1 VSASGRLAEGS
12 GAARADLGAGE
23 RDRGAGRLRLAYLT
37 TAYPEV
43 SHTFIRREILALEA
57 RGHRVL
63 RLSIRPP
70 ASTLVDPLDLPERD
84 RTVYVVSQPLA
95 VALATLAVLARR
107 PLAFAAALAIAL
119 RMSRASERGWLRH
132 LAYLAESCFVLARLR
147 REAVEHLHVH
157 FGHNAAAVARLAR
170 RLGGPRYSMTVHG
183 PDEFDAPLGLS
194 LGAKAQEAAFTV
206 TISHYASAQ
215 LRRWLPFEQWSK
227 IALVRCTL
235 GEDFE
240 TAAQPPPPA
249 SDTLLCV
256 GRLSAQKGHWLLIDA
271 FARLVREGV
280 GARLVLAGDGELR
293 HPLERRIRETGIGDR
308 VAITGWVSNERVREL
323 LRECRALVLPSFA
336 EGLPVVIMEAFAM
349 ARPVISTFVGAIPEL
364 VEAGVNGWLV
374 PAGDEGALAAA
385 MRDALLSPPAR
396 LEALGRAGRARV
408 LAQHSSAVEVPK
420 LEQLFLAARSAEA

>member
-1 VSASGRLAEGS
+1 VRAPGRQPDRGAE
-12 GAARADLGAGE
+12 ARADLKVGPRPSA
-23 RDRGAGRLRLAYLT
+23 RSLRLAYLT

-43 SHTFIRREILALEA
+43 SHTFIRREIQALEG

-70 ASTLVDPLDLPERD
+70 ASTLVDPLDLPERE
-84 RTVYVVSQPLA
+84 RTVYVLSRPVA
-95 VALATLAVLARR
+95 VALATLAAAARR
-107 PLAFAAALAIAL
+107 PIAFTAALAVAL
-119 RMSRASERGWLRH
+119 GMSRVSERGWPRH
-132 LAYLAESCFVLARLR
+132 LAYLAEACFVLAQLR

-194 LGAKAQEAAFTV
+194 LGAKAREAAFTV
-206 TISHYASAQ
+206 AISHYASAQ
-215 LRRWLPFEQWSK
+215 LRRWLPFDEWSK
-227 IALVRCTL
+227 IAVVRCAL

-240 TAAQPPPPA
+240 AAAEPPRPD
-249 SDTLLCV
+249 SNTLLCV
-256 GRLSAQKGHWLLIDA
+256 GRLSAQKGHWLLLDA

-280 GARLVLAGDGELR
+280 EARLVLAGDGELR
-293 HPLERRIRETGIGDR
+293 ARLEARIRETGLGDR
-308 VAITGWVSNERVREL
+308 VAITGWVPGARVREL

-336 EGLPVVIMEAFAM
+336 EGLPVVIMEAFAV

-374 PAGDEGALAAA
+374 PAGDEAALAAA
-385 MRDALLSPPAR
+385 MRDALSAPPAR
-396 LEALGRAGRARV
+396 LEALGREARARV
-408 LAQHSSAVEVPK
+408 RARHASAVEVEK
-420 LEQLFLAARSAEA
+420 LEALFLSARDAEA